1 MVEVMSRAYDPKF
14 IRYAATS
21 SRYAASQVISL
32 LLPALDICSVLDIG
46 CAGGGWLKEWRQ
58 AGIGDVLGVDG
69 DYVNAADLEIEPEHF
84 VSKDLGRPFDLG
96 KTFDL
101 VQSLEVAEHIDQAA
115 ADVFVSN
122 VVKHARRYILFSAAV
137 PGQGGEH
144 HVNEQPYDFW
154 RERLAGH
161 DFIAYDFVR
170 PRIAQDHR
178 ISFWYRY
185 NILLFVK
192 SAYAADLI
200 PAVTAT
206 KIPDGSPVADIS
218 SGWFRLRKN
227 VVKSLSAKNRDRLA
241 RLKARV
247 APTGRF

>member
-1 MVEVMSRAYDPKF
+1 MVDVMSRAYDPKF
-14 IRYAATS
+14 IRYAASS
-21 SRYAASQVISL
+21 SRYSASRVISL
-32 LLPALDICSVLDIG
+32 VLPALDIGSVLDIG
-46 CAGGGWLKEWRQ
+46 CAGGGWLKEWKQ
-58 AGIGDVLGVDG
+58 AGIGELLGVDG
-69 DYVNAADLEIEPEHF
+69 AYVNAADLEIEPEHF
-84 VSKDLGRPFDLG
+84 VPQDLSHPFDLG

-101 VQSLEVAEHIDQAA
+101 VQSFEVAEHIDESAS
-115 ADVFVSN
+115 DVFVSN
-122 VVKHARRYILFSAAV
+122 VAKHARRYILFSAAV

-154 RERLAGH
+154 RRRFAKHG
-161 DFIAYDFVR
+161 FVAYDFVR
-170 PRIAQDHR
+170 PRIAHDNR

-192 SAYAADLI
+192 DSDTADLA
-200 PAVTAT
+200 PVVSAT
-206 KIPDGSPVADIS
+206 KIPDNLLVPDIS
-218 SGWFRLRKN
+218 SRWFKLRKN

>member
-1 MVEVMSRAYDPKF
+1 MSRVYDPKF

-21 SRYAASQVISL
+21 SRYAASRVISI
-32 LLPALDICSVLDIG
+32 LLPVLDVGSVLDVG
-46 CAGGGWLKEWRQ
+46 CAGGGWLREWKQ
-58 AGIGDVLGVDG
+58 AGIDEMLGVDG
-69 DYVNAADLEIEPEHF
+69 DYVDVADLEIEPEYF
-84 VSKDLGRPFDLG
+84 MPSDLRRPFDLG

-101 VQSLEVAEHIDQAA
+101 VQSLEVAEHIDEAA
-115 ADVFVSN
+115 SDVFVSN
-122 VVKHARRYILFSAAV
+122 IVRHAKRFVLFSAAV

-154 RERLAGH
+154 RRLFANNGF
-161 DFIAYDFVR
+161 DAYDFVR
-170 PRIAQDHR
+170 PRIADDQR

-192 SAYAADLI
+192 KAVAADLNPI
-200 PAVTAT
+200 VSTT
-206 KIPDGSPVADIS
+206 RIPDGEPVPDIS
-218 SGWFRLRKN
+218 SGWFKLRKN

-241 RLKARV
+241 RLKARI